1 MTDPGRVFIS
11 YRSPHRLYG
20 LCWGTKPNDLRVA
33 ASTFI
38 PEEYVNKLQVRSAA
52 IMKTGVTAH
61 VVIASRVRFD

>member
-1 MTDPGRVFIS
+1 MADPGRVFIS

-38 PEEYVNKLQVRSAA
+38 PEEYVNKLQVRGALIDGRGDSARRRLHY
-52 IMKTGVTAH
+52 VS
-61 VVIASRVRFD
+61 VN